1 MLGSKPP
8 QGRFY
13 CHFLLGLLLAGRI
26 GQNAVLAQTWCGKNY
41 MRNQSVVPPDSNSE
55 TAILVDAHVTSM
67 ELQGSQPFIPPP
79 PDENGRTD
87 LSVTV
92 SVDGQVLTSGAVPLE
107 STRYE
112 LPLLLS
118 KLQPRRE
125 AYTLQC
131 SASLKDGQTF
141 NATGKLTYL
150 PEPSTVQIASASK
163 MDLRTGAILAKG
175 PNGEGEFQPIFPIGF
190 YTQFDNYLT
199 NLTVLSELKEQ
210 GFNVVH
216 PIPPFSNLTA
226 LDAVLDE
233 MERVG
238 LYLMYDMRWTYMN
251 NSRVTEEVNRI
262 KTRPNL
268 LLWYTADEPDGTS
281 DPRNATVRSYHLINS
296 LDGGDSTGGAGYHPV
311 SLVLN
316 CQDYEFSAYAN
327 GTDIVMQDVY
337 HIGNNVTFSSEWGT
351 ECTPDYGDCG

>member
-1 MLGSKPP
+1 
-8 QGRFY
+8 
-13 CHFLLGLLLAGRI
+13 
-26 GQNAVLAQTWCGKNY
+26 
-41 MRNQSVVPPDSNSE
+41 
-55 TAILVDAHVTSM
+55 M
-67 ELQGSQPFIPPP
+67 ELQDSQPFIPPP

-92 SVDGQVLTSGAVPLE
+92 SIDGQVLASGSVPLE

-125 AYTLQC
+125 AYTLEC
-131 SASLKDGQTF
+131 SASLEDGQTF

-190 YTQFDNYLT
+190 YTQFDGYLT

-251 NSRVTEEVNRI
+251 DSRVTEEVNRI

-268 LLWYTADEPDGTS
+268 LLWYTANDPDSTS
-281 DPRNATVRSYHLINS
+281 DPLNATVRSYHLINS
-296 LDGGDSTGGAGYHPV
+296 LDGGDSTGGSGYHPI
-311 SLVLN
+311 SLVLG

-327 GTDIVMQDVY
+327 GTDIVMQNVY
-337 HIGNNVTFSSEWGT
+337 NIGNNVTFSSEWDT
-351 ECTPDYGDCG
+351 ECTPNFGACGLANG